1 MEGVL
6 GIWDLIDSFMNEI
19 TQPKVQVDDRKTEQQ
34 KAYDR
39 MTKYLLTPDPILLC
53 RLGE

>member
-1 MEGVL
+1 M
-6 GIWDLIDSFMNEI
+6 GIWDLIDSFRNEI
-19 TQPKVQVDDRKTEQQ
+19 TEPEVQADDIKTEQQ

-39 MTKYLLTPDPILLC
+39 MTKYLLTPDPFLLC